1 MKTNVFIE
9 VVGSVFDT
17 DIELN
22 VQVAGAPLSIS
33 LAPKQPLNFLQIW
46 NEVSDVMQNIA
57 GFGLPDLSGGPWG
70 KMLQSSLQ
78 SVQPTLWISPSGGQ
92 GGSTAAYLE
101 LAFGSPI
108 HIGGSWDIGGGLT
121 VWLAPNID
129 IYSIYIGYDSTAG
142 FSLRAK
148 IQIIPGPDSSP
159 PTAAAAKIVT
169 YPFPVPAQD
178 SAGVFKVNYIGLGQ
192 RVGPTVNV
200 TSDDPLAAIFQEL
213 ETQLIGEDPYTILT
227 TLATK
232 FYHPDRNWFI
242 AADLEMRGFRIRVL
256 FNDPSM
262 YGLEI
267 SVPGS
272 PITPF
277 AGLLFEIL
285 YQKLSP
291 NLGVYYGA
299 LTLPYALRRIP
310 LEGVILILPGF
321 SIWVYT
327 NGDFRVNIGWPMGNA
342 SIGIQVAVLV
352 GTAGLYF
359 AKLRSGDN
367 PGVPTKVDYNPIL
380 EFGLGVSLYVHESF
394 NASIFSATL
403 DVTLGGTFQGLLAW
417 ETGEGSMSGPPD
429 HYWFAATVSLS
440 VLIQGTVDFSI
451 IKASVLIQFTAN
463 AGVAFETG
471 CQTLIVV
478 SAEVRVEVRVKIV
491 FFTIGLS
498 FHTSISKTWQM
509 GSGSQV
515 ASLNGPVAM
524 TAPSLAEVQM
534 RSKSLSAVRMA
545 IERFG
550 PRPDARTPYE
560 RLAFA
565 TRAAAAAPVNIELQF
580 VLQPTAVYAGSSGA
594 FNVIASLLLN
604 SPAAN
609 GSPASPG
616 AVTPFQ
622 QLLTALIQ
630 WLLTMF
636 PGGTLEEQLQLIVNA
651 LGQGSD
657 APFGDYDKFGA
668 QLMAFLQTGC
678 TFTVSQVDLV
688 SPAAE
693 QSVAVLPMLPALQ
706 MIYVDQNG
714 KTQTIEFDSYNPV
727 PDNYA
732 QAVNFYFQD
741 IGFNGSAPDASERR
755 LSVNASNV
763 SPTNPSMATY
773 VWIDYFAMEL
783 RNLAGS
789 LLQLAQAAGAAST
802 EQFLEEM
809 GRAHGA
815 GDTWKVVDLVSR
827 QAALLTSA
835 ESLQQLL
842 DKFDWVSAA
851 GLGSRFLLGGLQLPD
866 PAQTP
871 AEPTPQNMAT
881 VPTAGMY
888 VLTGQQFAIA
898 AGNTLASATLQVN
911 PNAPVPND
919 WITFDSGSPGQA
931 TAEYGLPSQVQ
942 PAPAPE
948 WIDGSPGQAVNNS
961 IVLTPMPPVSAQ
973 PLFVALKQQIAWSDQ
988 GQAQTIFPL
997 PAAILNAAASGV
1009 LLTITDTPP
1018 PSNNTRTSAAG
1029 ESSPATAA
1037 LVIPLSLAQVPLH
1050 PQGTLA
1056 GPAGDTGT
1064 ATATGTPVGS
1074 PPGPVSAQY
1083 LPFVYQLN
1091 GTNEATRDLIFA
1103 ALQSDLSQASIRLLY
1118 PSSSG
1123 SPAAAAGLQS
1133 DELAGDVLIAKTN
1146 LSTLNQVPMAGAP
1159 FARMA
1164 EALGN
1169 TDVVYAPIT
1178 NVAGFL
1184 QLIWEVSVVN
1194 APGFF
1199 LFYVTADGKG
1209 LPGSLF
1215 SDLGTEGGMTA
1226 QFTLLVELP
1235 QTPQS
1240 PPTPQSPVAVN
1251 AFTNAVFIAG
1261 AVNPATEVLFAGVS
1275 TLSSGPVLQYSSTY
1289 AAGNVGYVLTW
1300 DRPPDSPE
1308 PPQPFVPVAELYH
1321 LLQFQVQQYG
1331 GYTASVWSLPA
1342 GPAQNNVPSA
1352 FLEGSPETAWSY
1364 ATTIPAYVHKAGSSP
1379 NGNIYSAMGD
1389 PMKIAIRVID
1399 VYGDALPDT
1408 HLSTQTPLYQ
1418 DPLVPLGA
1426 WPGVQFQYMF
1436 QAGTNDT
1443 ASLVLD
1449 GYFDPDSIAPS
1460 DSPASPGAA
1469 VSVQQ
1474 QWNAIAQRY
1483 RVIVDQL
1490 SDPNT
1495 LLTISTTL
1503 AGGTLP
1509 GSDSIAASLLVFA
1522 QTILSEVSA
1531 AASSSPSVKPQAQ
1544 TFAASA
1550 PVAFSSVVALPAD
1563 IVPIGVTVTLARTNP
1578 ALIDPTALANMPA
1591 VSSIASPI
1599 SAQFASGGSPQS
1611 PGAASP
1617 LSAFAIEF
1625 ENAFTN
1631 FDGNNGVLKLA
1642 QRAGVQSGNDP
1653 SQIET
1658 LWVVRCS
1665 ETAGISVGFKDP
1677 LVYFGLQPMSKTLLS
1692 VQSGDSATAGADL
1705 DLLGQQFVT
1714 AFDAFLAPEMA
1725 VAIAILDVRY
1735 GNKYYD
1741 QITAAK
1747 TNLASTIPLGLANV
1761 FTSQIAMGSLSDAQA
1776 RLTQALLTAL
1786 TNAFDVTTIVQAPA
1800 TMKAAGAN
1808 SPGVTQPPMLF
1819 GTVGPISTGSPGT
1832 ASPADPQT
1840 PYTLTPGELK
1850 IESGTSSP
1858 WLTSLLT
1865 VAQPGKQE
1873 ALYLP
1878 LTYDITYLQH
1888 DFTDSD
1894 PVGVGAYTASSWL
1907 KFLRPGDSVLRKSI
1921 TDRAGI
1927 PIPLIFAPTPPSLNS
1942 QTASASPLP
1951 SPFSPTIHAEMDAA
1965 LLWEYVL
1972 DVTPNWSA
1980 QDDLFFE
1987 ITYNVG
1993 LAAAYMQS
2001 QANGSPQQ
2009 GRLALLGA
2017 LNDFLSWYQAN
2028 LAQFPTIVKEAFPSS
2043 AELSTRRFAAALNP
2057 APNEP
2062 AQLVATFA
2070 TKSEAVATAW
2080 AGLYAPN
2087 MSLAEFAEEQIIDS
2101 FQILRESQSTKTVVL
2116 YGMSDISDGSPDAS
2130 NPAYWPTVTVY
2141 SDTDN
2146 ESESWTPDRSQAQQ
2160 QASSPN
2166 QGWWMLSHKFSIA
2179 SFDRLV
2185 FTFVGIDLQQR
2196 QNAVASAH
2204 IRRNAELV
2212 VDEPTNPD
2220 FVLET
2225 EIVTFPTSVIPLIHR
2240 ATLPIVQPDEA
2251 GLQQTL
2257 IDIFTPLANPAAQW
2271 TSTFRISAGYSW
2283 QLAVPQ
2289 SGGPGLIASDA
2300 ILLADGLSFQKT
2312 PINEIAE
2319 QLAQEIASWYLN
2331 TAPSQQGALLNLAVT
2346 VFAVVAGDHL
2356 PLIQLDQ
2363 VPIDVSGVSN
2373 TWWSQT
2379 VSPTLV

>member
-17 DIELN
+17 DIELS
-22 VQVAGAPLSIS
+22 VQVSGAPLSIS
-33 LAPKQPLNFLQIW
+33 LAPKQPLDFGQIW
-46 NEVSDVMQNIA
+46 KEVSDVMQNIA

-70 KMLQSSLQ
+70 KMLQVTGQ
-78 SVQPTLWISPSGGQ
+78 TVQPTLWISPSGGQ
-92 GGSTAAYLE
+92 GGATAAYLE
-101 LAFGSPI
+101 LAFGRPI
-108 HIGGSWDIGGGLT
+108 SIGGSWDIGGGLT

-129 IYSIYIGYDSTAG
+129 IYSVYIGYDSTAG
-142 FSLRAK
+142 FGLRAK
-148 IQIIPGPDSSP
+148 IQIIPGPNDSP
-159 PTAAAAKIVT
+159 PTPAAAKIVT
-169 YPFPVPAQD
+169 YPFPVPAQS

-192 RVGPTVNV
+192 RVGPDPV
-200 TSDDPLAAIFQEL
+200 TSDDPMAAIFEQL

-227 TLATK
+227 TLATR
-232 FYHPDRNWFI
+232 FYRPDRNWFI
-242 AADLEMRGFRIRVL
+242 AADLELRGFRIRVL

-267 SVPGS
+267 SVPAS
-272 PITPF
+272 PVTPF

-285 YQKLSP
+285 YQKLTP

-310 LEGVILILPGF
+310 LSGVILILPGF

-440 VLIQGTVDFSI
+440 VLIQGTIDFSI

-471 CQTLIVV
+471 CQTLIAV

-498 FHTSISKTWQM
+498 FHTSISKTWQI

-524 TAPSLAEVQM
+524 TAPSAAEVRM
-534 RSKSLSAVRMA
+534 RTESLLAVRTA
-545 IERFG
+545 IKRFA
-550 PRPDARTPYE
+550 PPQDARTPHE

-580 VLQPTAVYAGSSGA
+580 VLQPTAVYANSGNA

-636 PGGTLEEQLQLIVNA
+636 SGGTLEEQLQLVVNA
-651 LGQGSD
+651 LGQGSE

-668 QLMAFLQTGC
+668 QLMAFLQSGC
-678 TFTVSQVDLV
+678 TFSVSQVDLV

-741 IGFNGSAPDASERR
+741 IGFNGSAPDASARR

-789 LLQLAQAAGAAST
+789 LLQLAQKSGAAST
-802 EQFLEEM
+802 AQFLEEM
-809 GRAHGA
+809 GRADGA
-815 GDTWKVVDLVSR
+815 GDTWKMVDLVSR
-827 QAALLTSA
+827 QAAFLTSA

-842 DKFDWVSAA
+842 DQFDWVSAA

-866 PAQTP
+866 PSQIP
-871 AEPTPQNMAT
+871 AEPTPENMAT

-898 AGNTLASATLQVN
+898 TGNTLASATLQVN
-911 PNAPVPND
+911 PNAPVPDN
-919 WITFDSGSPGQA
+919 WITFDSGSPDQA
-931 TAEYGLPSQVQ
+931 TAEYVLPSQV
-942 PAPAPE
+942 PPEPAPE
-948 WIDGSPGQAVNNS
+948 WIDGSPGQAVSNS

-973 PLFVALKQQIAWSDQ
+973 PLYVALKQQIAWSDQ

-997 PAAILNAAASGV
+997 PAAILNAAAKGV

-1018 PSNNTRTSAAG
+1018 PSNNTPASAAG
-1029 ESSPATAA
+1029 ENSKATPA

-1056 GPAGDTGT
+1056 GPAGN
-1064 ATATGTPVGS
+1064 TPAGS
-1074 PPGPVSAQY
+1074 PAGPVSAQY

-1159 FARMA
+1159 FVRMA
-1164 EALGN
+1164 EALGD
-1169 TDVVYAPIT
+1169 TDVVYAPVT

-1199 LFYVTADGKG
+1199 LFYVTADGKE
-1209 LPGSLF
+1209 LPVSLF

-1226 QFTLLVELP
+1226 QFTLVVEFA
-1235 QTPQS
+1235 QTPQ
-1240 PPTPQSPVAVN
+1240 TPVAVN
-1251 AFTNAVFIAG
+1251 AFTNAVFIG
-1261 AVNPATEVLFAGVS
+1261 RAVDPATEVLFAGVS
-1275 TLSSGPVLQYSSTY
+1275 TLSSPQLPILQYSSTY

-1308 PPQPFVPVAELYH
+1308 PPQPFVPVAEIYH
-1321 LLQFQVQQYG
+1321 LLQFQVQPTG

-1364 ATTIPAYVHKAGSSP
+1364 ATTIPAYIHKAGSSP

-1389 PMKIAIRVID
+1389 PIEIAIRVID

-1426 WPGVQFQYMF
+1426 WPGVQFHYMY

-1449 GYFDPDSIAPS
+1449 GYFDPESIAPS
-1460 DSPASPGAA
+1460 DSPASPDAA
-1469 VSVQQ
+1469 VSVRQ
-1474 QWNAIAQRY
+1474 QWSAIAQRY

-1490 SDPNT
+1490 SDQPNT
-1495 LLTISTTL
+1495 LLTVSTTL

-1509 GSDSIAASLLVFA
+1509 GSASIAASLLEFA
-1522 QTILSEVSA
+1522 QTILAEVSA
-1531 AASSSPSVKPQAQ
+1531 AASSSPSITPQAQ

-1550 PVAFSSVVALPAD
+1550 PVAFSSVVALTAD
-1563 IVPIGVTVTLARTNP
+1563 IVPMGVTVTLARTNT

-1591 VSSIASPI
+1591 VASIASPV

-1631 FDGNNGVLKLA
+1631 FDGNAGMLKLA

-1665 ETAGISVGFKDP
+1665 TTAGISVAFNDP
-1677 LVYFGLQPMSKTLLS
+1677 LVYFGLKPMSKTLLS

-1725 VAIAILDVRY
+1725 TAIAILDVRY
-1735 GNKYYD
+1735 SNKYYD
-1741 QITAAK
+1741 QITSAK
-1747 TNLASTIPLGLANV
+1747 TNLATTIPLGLDNV
-1761 FTSQIAMGSLSDAQA
+1761 FASQIGMGSLSGAQA

-1800 TMKAAGAN
+1800 TMQAAGAN

-1819 GTVGPISTGSPGT
+1819 GAVGPITTGSPG
-1832 ASPADPQT
+1832 AVSPSHAQT
-1840 PYTLTPGELK
+1840 PYTLTPGELD

-1873 ALYLP
+1873 AIYLP
-1878 LTYDITYLQH
+1878 LAYDITYLQH

-1894 PVGVGAYTASSWL
+1894 PVGAGAYTASSWL
-1907 KFLRPGDSVLRKSI
+1907 KFLRPGDPTLRKSI
-1921 TDRAGI
+1921 SDRAGI

-1993 LAAAYMQS
+1993 LAAAYMQA
-2001 QANGSPQQ
+2001 QASGSPQQ

-2043 AELSTRRFAAALNP
+2043 APLATRQFAAALNP
-2057 APNEP
+2057 SPNDP

-2070 TKSEAVATAW
+2070 TKSTDVATAW
-2080 AGLYAPN
+2080 AGLYAPAMN
-2087 MSLAEFAEEQIIDS
+2087 FAEFAEEQIIDS
-2101 FQILRESQSTKTVVL
+2101 FQILRDSQSPQTVLL
-2116 YGMSDISDGSPDAS
+2116 YGMSDISGASPDSS

-2141 SDTDN
+2141 SGN

-2160 QASSPN
+2160 QTGSPD
-2166 QGWWMLSHKFSIA
+2166 QGWWMLPPHKFSVA

-2212 VDEPTNPD
+2212 EDEPTNPD

-2240 ATLPIVQPDEA
+2240 ATLPTVQPDPA

-2271 TSTFRISAGYSW
+2271 TSTFRVSAGYSW
-2283 QLAVPQ
+2283 QLAAPQ
-2289 SGGPGLIASDA
+2289 GGGPALLASDA
-2300 ILLADGLSFQKT
+2300 ILLADGLDFRAT
-2312 PINEIAE
+2312 PINEIAG

-2363 VPIDVSGVSN
+2363 IPIDVSGVSN